1 MIPDAI
7 SRDLDLFE
15 KAAATL
21 AQRPGFMAH
30 LLFAALAGDVSA
42 ARIATELDCPPANA
56 IRVALMRAPRSDRE
70 MFRKD
75 VARIA
80 EAAGVDQIRLLAL
93 IREAQSLIAFEA
105 DRSTGDQQGVLLAA
119 RDVVPKADEQEG

>member
-1 MIPDAI
+1 MTTNPI
-7 SRDLDLFE
+7 SCDLDLFE
-15 KAAATL
+15 QAAAVL
-21 AQRPGFMAH
+21 AQRPSFLAH
-30 LLFAALAGDVSA
+30 LLSVALAGDISA

-56 IRVALMRAPRSDRE
+56 IRIALMRVPRSDRE

-93 IREAQSLIAFEA
+93 IRQARSLLAFEA
-105 DRSTGDQQGVLLAA
+105 DGGDRQGVLLAA
-119 RDVVPKADEQEG
+119 RDVIPGTDEQEG